1 MKEVKAADYWRAIYQ
16 KAYQVGVRRVV
27 FQNVIGWN
35 KGEVQFTGGISAVC
49 GGNGVGK
56 STLLEAIL
64 KSLDVSQ
71 GRAIGSS
78 SARFD
83 CAVLDVEA
91 SQKGN
96 LVHRTTQSG
105 DANQDV
111 SALVDVTFLDPAL
124 ESMRIAKLLNSVA
137 NFDELLEAISPRD
150 MDAGELKDLSYL
162 VGKRYRRC
170 QVYEVEEFGDEDVFP
185 YFRVVDSGGEYGS
198 EGMGLGE
205 MAIHITNWYL
215 GRVPNDSVLLIEEPE
230 THLAPRSQDALMNAV
245 ARASITRGLWVVLTT
260 HAPSIVRRIPP
271 EHIRLVLR
279 SDDGTSILDS
289 PSRVQLNTVLGVKT
303 RFEGVILVEDKAA
316 REFVRALLDRVAPDI
331 GRTFQVLDVGSNKEV
346 VSALNSFPR
355 KATWISIIGLLDG
368 DQRSTEIKT
377 LWPCGFLPGTSGPE
391 ALIRDAA
398 SASRLGE
405 ILSRDASEL
414 LVALSDLEGSD
425 DHDWLEELP
434 RQLGISYEAAISAL
448 VGCWL
453 ETDGVNEAVQELCK
467 FIYSRAEI
475 E

>member
-1 MKEVKAADYWRAIYQ
+1 MKEVKAGDYWRAIY
-16 KAYQVGVRRVV
+16 KRSYNVAVRRVA
-27 FQNVIGWN
+27 FRNVVGWDE
-35 KGEVQFTGGISAVC
+35 GEVRFAGGISAVC

-56 STLLEAIL
+56 STILEAIL

-71 GRAIGSS
+71 GRSIGSS

-91 SQKGN
+91 SREGG
-96 LVHRTTQSG
+96 LVRRTTQSG
-105 DANQDV
+105 DADQAA

-150 MDAGELKDLSYL
+150 MDESELVDLSYL
-162 VGKRYRRC
+162 VGKRYSRC
-170 QVYEVEEFGDEDVFP
+170 LVYEVEEFDDEDVFP

-215 GRVPNDSVLLIEEPE
+215 GRVPPNSVLLIEEPE

-245 ARASITRGLWVVLTT
+245 ARASVTRGLWVILTT

-271 EHIRLVLR
+271 KHIRLVLR
-279 SDDGTSILDS
+279 SGAETIVLDS

-316 REFVRALLDRVAPDI
+316 REFVRALLDRAAPDI
-331 GRTFQVLDVGSNKEV
+331 GRTFQVLDVGSNAMV
-346 VSALNSFPR
+346 VAALNSFPR

-368 DQRSTEIKT
+368 DQRGTEIET
-377 LWPCGFLPGTSGPE
+377 TWPCGFLPGSSGPE
-391 ALIRDAA
+391 ALIREAA
-398 SASRLGE
+398 SANRLGE
-405 ILSRDASEL
+405 FLFRDASEL
-414 LVALSDLEGSD
+414 LVALSGLEGSD

-434 RQLGISYEAAISAL
+434 RMLGVSYEAAISAL

-453 ETDGVNEAVQELCK
+453 ETDGVGGAAQELCE
-467 FIYSRAEI
+467 FIYKRAEI